1 MIAVAA
7 VAWADEPGKPDA
19 QANATAPTPAAKA
32 GEEKAAVDPGKTIAT
47 VDVRPF
53 KPPPGYRPKRINGE
67 LVYCARMVVLGSR
80 FTKEDCRDEAA
91 LRDLEVQKA
100 SMRNELD
107 QRNHVCS
114 GGSACGT

>member
-1 MIAVAA
+1 
-7 VAWADEPGKPDA
+7 
-19 QANATAPTPAAKA
+19 
-32 GEEKAAVDPGKTIAT
+32 
-47 VDVRPF
+47 
-53 KPPPGYRPKRINGE
+53 
-67 LVYCARMVVLGSR
+67 MVVLGSR